1 MEIAMDT
8 NSGKALDEA
17 CNHNN
22 DLYNDEVLYTTWVET
37 PRAKAGAAGNS
48 VSTYGASVQACVQ
61 NFMARLSACQESV
74 LL

>member
-37 PRAKAGAAGNS
+37 PRSKAGTAGNS
-48 VSTYGASVQACVQ
+48 VSAYGAAVQACVQ
-61 NFMARLSACQESV
+61 NFMARLSASQEPV
-74 LL
+74 LH

>member
-8 NSGKALDEA
+8 NSGKVLDEA

-22 DLYNDEVLYTTWVET
+22 DLYNDEVLYTAWVET
-37 PRAKAGAAGNS
+37 PRIKTGSAGSN
-48 VSTYGASVQACVQ
+48 ASAYSASIQACVQ

-74 LL
+74 VL

>member
-37 PRAKAGAAGNS
+37 PRSKTGAAGSS
-48 VSTYGASVQACVQ
+48 VSAYGTAVQACVQ
-61 NFMARLSACQESV
+61 SFMARLSASQESV

>member
-1 MEIAMDT
+1 MDT

-37 PRAKAGAAGNS
+37 PRSKAGATGSS
-48 VSTYGASVQACVQ
+48 VSAYGAAVQACVRS
-61 NFMARLSACQESV
+61 FMARLSACQEPV
-74 LL
+74 LH